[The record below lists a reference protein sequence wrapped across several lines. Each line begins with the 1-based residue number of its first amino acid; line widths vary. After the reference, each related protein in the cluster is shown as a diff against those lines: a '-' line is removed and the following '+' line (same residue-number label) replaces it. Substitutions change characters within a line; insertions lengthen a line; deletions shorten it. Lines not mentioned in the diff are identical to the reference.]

1 MWIGCITFV
10 NLKMTTAILKKK
22 SWLLIDLF
30 HRQLNIQE
38 ERSELKIFCIKI
50 GSIKYEAFQNYHM
63 TYRNAFLLDY
73 HFPWCLSELDL
84 AVFHQVLEMSDLVF
98 FSPPSPSLGQATVR
112 DVLRHIWC
120 ATHPPSCCPE
130 AASST
135 GCCGMERS
143 WQTSWSQSLVC
154 DSTNVVPQF
163 RKEFL
168 WPTKAL
174 SHTRK

>member
-50 GSIKYEAFQNYHM
+50 GSMKYEAFQNYHM

-73 HFPWCLSELDL
+73 HFPWCLLELDL
-84 AVFHQVLEMSDLVF
+84 AVFHHVLEMSDLAF
-98 FSPPSPSLGQATVR
+98 FSPPSPSLGQAIVR
-112 DVLRHIWC
+112 EVLRRIWC
-120 ATHPPSCCPE
+120 ATHPHAVLKQLLLQVVVGWRDPDRPVGASPLSVTALKQCPS
-130 AASST
+130 S
-135 GCCGMERS
+135 GRHF
-143 WQTSWSQSLVC
+143 WS
-154 DSTNVVPQF
+154 
-163 RKEFL
+163 
-168 WPTKAL
+168 TKAL